1 MHSIRSVIPSPFI
14 CNAAMLLLGFALSAS
29 VSAQSL
35 RCKGDFAEIGNS
47 KGSVLQKCGEPML
60 KDSFCRPASQT
71 TSNAAVVP
79 DVAGAAGPVTN
90 ITINQCVNV
99 DEWTYNPGYGQFMTM
114 LQFEAGQLKRIKYGD
129 RVTR

>member
-1 MHSIRSVIPSPFI
+1 MHLTSVIYALPRMR
-14 CNAAMLLLGFALSAS
+14 AAAALVLGFALSAS

-47 KGSVLQKCGEPML
+47 KGTILQKCGEPVL
-60 KDSFCRPASQT
+60 KDSFCKPAAQT
-71 TSNAAVVP
+71 TISPAA
-79 DVAGAAGPVTN
+79 AAAGTN
-90 ITINQCVNV
+90 ITINQCINV

-114 LQFEAGQLKRIKYGD
+114 LQFEAGELKRISYGD